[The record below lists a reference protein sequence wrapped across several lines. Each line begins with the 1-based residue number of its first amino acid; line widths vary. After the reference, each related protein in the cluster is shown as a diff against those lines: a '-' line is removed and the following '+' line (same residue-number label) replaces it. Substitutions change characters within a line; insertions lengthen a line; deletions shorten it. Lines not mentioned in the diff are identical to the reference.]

1 MVRKVNLYI
10 DVPAHR
16 VHEITPW
23 FMNQGLKERD
33 VVNQSGWLFGNR
45 LYRVAFFEGEKE
57 LAMLFKLS
65 FGGGVSSGLHDCL

>member
-1 MVRKVNLYI
+1 MVWEMNLHI
-10 DVPAHR
+10 DVRASR

-23 FMNQGLKERD
+23 FMNQGVQERD
-33 VVNQSGWLFGNR
+33 VVSQSGWLFGNR

-65 FGGGVSSGLHDCL
+65 FGGE